1 MQNANLD
8 SNATQNQTNIN
19 YNMKKKQNEINTDLI
34 AHGEHIADDLAS
46 LELKLNDEQ
55 IEALT
60 EFVQQYM
67 QTAVERVLEFP
78 EWFE

>member
-1 MQNANLD
+1 MEKQ
-8 SNATQNQTNIN
+8 
-19 YNMKKKQNEINTDLI
+19 QNEINTDITDLI
-34 AHGEHIADDLAS
+34 AHGEHIADDIAS